1 MGESVLLLLLIE
13 LLYRISHLPVALR
26 HLRILFDGLHD
37 SRLQVACLEH
47 RGEIEV
53 QAAAGAGR
61 VHFLRASRLQPRALW
76 LIFAGRSDP
85 PCRAEPLTPLLLPR

>member
-37 SRLQVACLEH
+37 SRLQVASLEH
-47 RGEIEV
+47 RSEIEV
-53 QAAAGAGR
+53 
-61 VHFLRASRLQPRALW
+61 
-76 LIFAGRSDP
+76 
-85 PCRAEPLTPLLLPR
+85 